1 MATTKA
7 IRFLLGCIAL
17 LAVRVQS
24 YSVEPDAKA
33 KVSGSVYLLRDTA
46 APMPLVA
53 VWFLRSD
60 GEKFKATTNNV
71 GAYEI
76 LLDPGYDYT
85 VTAAGNQVC
94 AIHRP
99 VFRPKPGS
107 ALKFDF
113 TTTMCGNIEYRVV
126 GEPRSDLKKNDN
138 RLLFRQYYR
147 GSYDP
152 NVPYWFFEESIA
164 VGESKDDLWLV
175 VAFGQRDGDA
185 QVKYGPFRV
194 PKFPVSRLPVTIS
207 FDTYTVQAD
216 SAVFDQKNR
225 TLRVEGDV
233 LVADGTNDPPRKA
246 SCVLLDLRKTQPLP
260 TVCQD

>member
-1 MATTKA
+1 MATTNA
-7 IRFLLGCIAL
+7 IRLLLGCIAL

-33 KVSGSVYLLRDTA
+33 KVSGSVSLLRDTS

-53 VWFLRSD
+53 VWFHRSD
-60 GEKFKATTNNV
+60 GQNFRAITNSV
-71 GAYEI
+71 DAYE
-76 LLDPGYDYT
+76 LFLDPGYDYT
-85 VTAAGNQVC
+85 VTAGGDQLC
-94 AIHRP
+94 AIHRS

-107 ALKFDF
+107 AFKFDF
-113 TTTMCGNIEYRVV
+113 TTTMCGHIEYRVV
-126 GEPRSDLKKNDN
+126 GEPPSDLKKNDN

-147 GSYDP
+147 SSYDR
-152 NVPYWFFEESIA
+152 NVPCWFFEETIA
-164 VGESKDDLWLV
+164 LGESKDDQWLV

-194 PKFPVSRLPVTIS
+194 PKFPISCLPVTIS

-225 TLRVEGDV
+225 TLQVEGDV
-233 LVADGTNDPPRKA
+233 LVADGTNDPPPQSVVR
-246 SCVLLDLRKTQPLP
+246 SPRSS
-260 TVCQD
+260 